1 MRVFSFVSV
10 VFTMTMM
17 VPVFL
22 PVSFSL
28 SMPMKYLPKSMAMM
42 SVSTSMAT
50 DFNVDS
56 FGVVTVFDKF
66 WHVDFKM
73 NTEK

>member
-1 MRVFSFVSV
+1 MRVVSFVSV

-17 VPVFL
+17 VSLSV
-22 PVSFSL
+22 SL
-28 SMPMKYLPKSMAMM
+28 SMRMKYLPKSMPMM
-42 SVSTSMAT
+42 SVSVSMAT

-66 WHVDFKM
+66 WHVDFEVY
-73 NTEK
+73 TEK